1 MKKLSEN
8 FILELFKICMRNK
21 RVFEI
26 AIQHIKYQFLPG
38 EEYKE
43 VWETMFRYYEGSN
56 KLITPGLL
64 SQKFVDEPKV
74 IELIADIKAAHLPD
88 KDSVLEQLE
97 VFVKNRIF
105 LAGYDKLGDLFNEGN
120 KEGAFQHISSI
131 AESLNDFSIKE
142 QYFDKVF
149 EGFDD
154 RHVERGKK
162 RTMGELTKPKIP
174 TGIDPFDDLSRGGP
188 DRGDIVLWLAQ
199 SGVGKTKC
207 LRTLGVNA
215 ARRGYKVAHIQA
227 EGTRDECLSGYD
239 ACWTGQKLF
248 DIEIGKVDSATREK
262 ITKASKNVRASGGEI
277 YVESFEQFNTA
288 SLADVREIIINLE
301 KNYGKVDIVL
311 LDYFELFDPGDGKK
325 YNPSEERQRRESLA
339 SKLKN
344 IAVEFDVVIHT
355 ATQASTVDP
364 AKLNNPN
371 FVMTRYDVS
380 EFKGVIRP
388 FSYFVTMNQTDDEK
402 DNNLMRLHFDKVRKY
417 KGGKT
422 YKIYQRYD
430 RERFYDRNK
439 TIRELYQAA

>member
-8 FILELFKICMRNK
+8 FILELFKVCMRNK

-26 AIQHIKYQFLPG
+26 ALQHIKYQFLPG
-38 EEYKE
+38 EEYKL
-43 VWETMFRYYEGSN
+43 VWEAMLRYYEGSN

-64 SQKFVDEPKV
+64 SQKFVDEPNV
-74 IELIADIKAAHLPD
+74 IELIADIKNAHLPD

-120 KEGAFQHISSI
+120 KEGAFQHMSSI

-149 EGFDD
+149 EGFAE
-154 RHVERGKK
+154 RHSERGKK
-162 RTMGELTKPKIP
+162 RTMGELMKPKIP
-174 TGIDPFDDLSRGGP
+174 TGIDCFDDLSRGGP
-188 DRGDIVLWLAQ
+188 DRGDLVLWLAQ

-207 LRTLGVNA
+207 LRTIGVNS

-248 DIEIGKVDSATREK
+248 DIEIGSVDQETRAK
-262 ITKASKNVRASGGEI
+262 IDKASKNVRTGGGEI

-301 KNYGKVDIVL
+301 KNYGKIDVVL

-325 YNPSEERQRRESLA
+325 YNASEERQRREALA

-364 AKLNNPN
+364 AKLNNPK

-388 FSYFVTMNQTDDEK
+388 FSYFITMNQTDDEK
-402 DNNLMRLHFDKVRKY
+402 QNSLMRLHFDKVRKY
-417 KGGKT
+417 KGGQT
-422 YKIYQRYD
+422 FKIYQRYD
-430 RERFYDRNK
+430 RERFYDRNR